1 MAKKILWLDSETSG
15 LDPKRHA
22 IVQLAMLMDI
32 NGEVVDKLTLNI
44 KPQETD
50 MVNFVMN
57 DKPQE
62 MEWDEIQFMAEAIG
76 NATLPVNGISF
87 KDMIGYLD
95 PMEAHKQIVEFLD
108 KYIDKFNKEDKAW
121 IGGYNV
127 RFDLDFLAQFFE
139 KCEDKFLGSYIKWRC
154 LDPYTIL
161 QNNDYKANE
170 HLKSLS
176 LENVCKE
183 FELEHTAHD
192 ALSDIEAT
200 RHLWFKL
207 MGIEEL
213 HRCEYCADPPDVAV
227 IYSKIRNRW
236 LCKQCWDVNIG
247 ENN

>member
-1 MAKKILWLDSETSG
+1 MPKKSVWIDFETSG
-15 LDPKRHA
+15 LEAKRHA
-22 IVQLAMLMDI
+22 IVQLAMLFDI

-44 KPQETD
+44 QPFEND
-50 MVNFVMN
+50 HVNFVMN

-62 MEWDEIQFMAEAIG
+62 MLWGDIQFMAEAIG

-87 KDMIGYLD
+87 KDMIGYLE
-95 PMEAHKQIVEFLD
+95 PLEAHEQIVAFLD
-108 KYIDKFNKEDKAW
+108 KHIDKFDKVDKAW
-121 IGGYNV
+121 VGGYNV
-127 RFDLDFLAQFFE
+127 RFDLDFLVEFFNR
-139 KCEDKFLGSYIKWRC
+139 CEDKFLGSYINYRC
-154 LDPYTIL
+154 LDPYSVL

-183 FELEHTAHD
+183 FELEHVAHD

-207 MGIEEL
+207 MDIEEL
-213 HRCEYCADPPDVAV
+213 HRCEYCPDPPAVAV
-227 IYSKIRNRW
+227 IYSKIRQRW

-247 ENN
+247 GNA